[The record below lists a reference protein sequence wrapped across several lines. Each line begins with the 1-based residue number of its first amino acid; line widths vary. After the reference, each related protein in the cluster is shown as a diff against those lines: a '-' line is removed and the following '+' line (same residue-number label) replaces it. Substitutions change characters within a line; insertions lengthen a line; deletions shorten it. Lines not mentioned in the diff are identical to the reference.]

1 MSRRQTSPMP
11 GCGPA
16 RPVKATSL
24 AALVRDYEAQY
35 RPKARAER
43 KRFADMSSAEAVRTA
58 ALCVT
63 AKGKR
68 HDHQRR
74 IPGRSLAEAA
84 RRLGHARLGNVRS
97 FEVLHSLIAE
107 TCGDLDRFGELTRYD
122 VAFRIGAHLGIEPER
137 VYLHAGTRKG
147 AKALGLPHRRA
158 TLEVHELPRAIG
170 KLRPYEIED
179 FLCIYEEHLAR
190 FRGAR

>member
-1 MSRRQTSPMP
+1 M
-11 GCGPA
+11 
-16 RPVKATSL
+16 KATSL
-24 AALVRDYEAQY
+24 AALVRDYETRCQPRAL
-35 RPKARAER
+35 AER
-43 KRFADMSSAEAVRTA
+43 LRFADMSRAEAVRTA
-58 ALCVT
+58 ALCLT

-74 IPGRSLAEAA
+74 IPGASLSEAA
-84 RRLGHARLGNVRS
+84 RRLARVRFRKAWS
-97 FEVLHSLIAE
+97 FDALHGLIAE

-122 VAFRIGAHLGIEPER
+122 VAFRIGARLGIEPER

-158 TLEVHELPRAIG
+158 TLEKEELPRAIR

-179 FLCIYEEHLAR
+179 FLCIYEEDLDR
-190 FRGAR
+190 FQVA